1 MLLADDIFQ
10 PGRAKAIGQRPG
22 RQGFE

>member
-10 PGRAKAIGQRPG
+10 PGRAKAIGQRSG